1 MLYTC
6 SPAPSCMLG
15 PFERGSGEHVPVERG
30 EAGAKGVTPPG
41 VGVAVGDAMMLTTLT
56 LPPQ

>member
-1 MLYTC
+1 
-6 SPAPSCMLG
+6 MLG